1 MPTCTRQHAQCQ
13 DSTMTP
19 TRYIAEIL
27 AYLSLRGAY
36 PLLSYLLLKGH
47 PVRCSST
54 YAVESREQS
63 S

>member
-1 MPTCTRQHAQCQ
+1 
-13 DSTMTP
+13 MTP
-19 TRYIAEIL
+19 TRYLAEIL

-36 PLLSYLLLKGH
+36 RLLSYLLLRGH

-54 YAVESREQS
+54 YALEKEQS